1 MKHTKRRIPRLL
13 PKPVPKPY
21 LIDPLAFVVALVGA
35 PLAIG
40 LVGAPLLLIPV
51 FAVVFGGLPYLI
63 LGTPTLLWAF
73 TRWGP
78 RANISAALGFAGV
91 ALPLLG
97 MYLVTLA
104 LTEPNYDLEGA
115 IELGLFGL
123 FFGPVWAGTCASFY
137 HRLERKPYRCLNA
150 L

>member
-35 PLAIG
+35 PLAVG
-40 LVGAPLLLIPV
+40 LLGGPLLLIPV

-78 RANISAALGFAGV
+78 DVSMSVALGFAGV
-91 ALPLLG
+91 ALPLLA
-97 MYLVTLA
+97 MFLVSFFSA
-104 LTEPNYDLEGA
+104 EPNPDLDGA
-115 IELGLFGL
+115 IGMGLFGL
-123 FFGPVWAGTCASFY
+123 FFGPIWAGTCASFY
-137 HRLERKPYRCLNA
+137 HRLERKPYRRLNT